1 MKINKKIGFC
11 FGVLVL
17 SVFGAGSLYTNTLYA
32 ESIGP
37 KAYTTG
43 APGDDTCDVCHVSF
57 ARNSGSAKFSI
68 KAPATCMHG
77 KSIKITVSF
86 AQSIGKKNGFEMTAV
101 DANGNR
107 VGTFQKIGTTTQ
119 VIIPNDKRGLQS
131 VDAGKYIE
139 QTVAGCLKKSWS
151 VKWKAPTGAKNP
163 ITFYAA
169 GVDANGNSANDS
181 DYVYTATANITVK

>member
-1 MKINKKIGFC
+1 MKINKKMGLC
-11 FGVLVL
+11 FAVLVL
-17 SVFGAGSLYTNTLYA
+17 SVFGTGSLYTNILYA
-32 ESIGP
+32 ESAGP

-43 APGDDTCDVCHVSF
+43 APGDDACDVCHFSF

-86 AQSIGKKNGFEMTAV
+86 TQSVGQRTGFEMTAV

-119 VIIPNDKRGLQS
+119 VITPNDSRGLQS
-131 VDAGKYIE
+131 QDAGKYIE
-139 QTVAGCLKKSWS
+139 HTAIGSTKKSWK
-151 VKWKAPTGAKNP
+151 VKWKVPAGAANP
-163 ITFYAA
+163 ITFYAS
-169 GVDANGNSANDS
+169 GVDANGNGAFDN
-181 DYVYTATANITVK
+181 DYVYTATASTTAR

>member
-17 SVFGAGSLYTNTLYA
+17 SVFGTGSLYTNTLYA
-32 ESIGP
+32 ESAGP

-43 APGDDTCDVCHVSF
+43 APDDDACDVCHFSF

-68 KAPATCMHG
+68 KAPATCVHG

-86 AQSIGKKNGFEMTAV
+86 AQSIGKKNGFEMTAM

-119 VIIPNDKRGLQS
+119 VITPNDTRGLQS
-131 VDAGKYIE
+131 QDAGKYIE
-139 QTVAGCLKKSWS
+139 HTIAGTTKKSWS
-151 VKWKAPTGAKNP
+151 VKWKAPAGAKNP
-163 ITFYAA
+163 ITFYAS
-169 GVDANGNSANDS
+169 GVDANGNGAFDN
-181 DYVYTATANITVK
+181 DYVYTATANTTAK

>member
-1 MKINKKIGFC
+1 MKINKKMGLC
-11 FGVLVL
+11 FAVLVF
-17 SVFGAGSLYTNTLYA
+17 SVFGTGSLYTNTLHA
-32 ESIGP
+32 ESAGP
-37 KAYTTG
+37 RAYTTG
-43 APGDDTCDVCHVSF
+43 APGDDACDVCHFSF

-77 KSIKITVSF
+77 KSVKVTVSF
-86 AQSIGKKNGFEMTAV
+86 AQSVGKKNGFELTAV

-119 VIIPNDKRGLQS
+119 VITPNDARGLQS
-131 VDAGKYIE
+131 QDAGKYIE
-139 QTVAGCLKKSWS
+139 HTAIGSTKKTWS
-151 VKWKAPTGAKNP
+151 VKWKAPAGAKNP

-169 GVDANGNSANDS
+169 GVDADGSGYFDN